1 MAYKPRPSK
10 KKKKKRVRDVLDQ
23 MPITRKLKPGEHI
36 AYANPDGPL
45 NRAERREQAK
55 RMGLSWKQY
64 KAMFSAK
71 IKDV

>member
-1 MAYKPRPSK
+1 MLKRR
-10 KKKKKRVRDVLDQ
+10 KKKKRVSDVLAD
-23 MPITRKLKPGEHI
+23 MPIKRKVKPGEHV

-55 RMGLSWKQY
+55 RMGLSWKKY

>member
-1 MAYKPRPSK
+1 MKLFKRK
-10 KKKKKRVRDVLDQ
+10 KKKKKRVKDVLED
-23 MPITRKLKPGEHI
+23 MPISRKLKTGEHV

-64 KAMFSAK
+64 KKMFCTK
-71 IKDV
+71 IQDT